1 MFPNCR
7 DSRGTGVRTGR
18 AVCLEPARGSLGG
31 NEMTVGQK
39 DLDLILKAARIGGRL
54 RKVLLTLPSGL
65 GFPSVFRYGS
75 MAVA

>member
-1 MFPNCR
+1 
-7 DSRGTGVRTGR
+7 
-18 AVCLEPARGSLGG
+18 
-31 NEMTVGQK
+31 MTVGQK